1 MSLISTSAG
10 MLTPDELEQLRVDFR
25 ATPAYRAAQNA
36 VTRVSVD
43 EVAIDREIVNVADHT
58 ASERLDDWSVTDQ
71 ARSGRCWLFAG
82 LNLLRPSVQKTLGV
96 KSFEFS
102 QNYMMF
108 WDKLERA
115 NYFLES
121 IIATA
126 ARELDDRVVAHLLD
140 NVADDGGQWDM
151 FVAIVDKHGLVPKAF
166 MPETESS
173 GNTRRMNGVLRSVLR
188 EGALR
193 VRELALIEPEQAREA
208 KAEVLKVVHRVLC
221 IHLGTPP
228 ERFLWQWRDKDDA
241 FHRVGEMTPTEF
253 AATYVELPLAE
264 YVCLVNDPRP
274 SSPLGRTFTVEFL
287 GNVVEAPPVRYLNV
301 GVELMKELVAGQL
314 QQGQP
319 VWFGCDVSQMMS
331 NEYGLWDA
339 KLFDL
344 SAVYDTEFGLD
355 KAQRLL
361 AHESQMTHAMLFTG
375 VDIVDGAPRRWR
387 VENSWGDKRGR
398 DGFYTMNDSWFDEYL
413 FEVAVPRDLLSPELR
428 SALEAEPIVLPPW
441 DPMGALAH

>member
-1 MSLISTSAG
+1 
-10 MLTPDELEQLRVDFR
+10 
-25 ATPAYRAAQNA
+25 
-36 VTRVSVD
+36 
-43 EVAIDREIVNVADHT
+43 
-58 ASERLDDWSVTDQ
+58 
-71 ARSGRCWLFAG
+71 
-82 LNLLRPSVQKTLGV
+82 
-96 KSFEFS
+96 
-102 QNYMMF
+102 
-108 WDKLERA
+108 
-115 NYFLES
+115 
-121 IIATA
+121 
-126 ARELDDRVVAHLLD
+126 
-140 NVADDGGQWDM
+140 
-151 FVAIVDKHGLVPKAF
+151 
-166 MPETESS
+166 
-173 GNTRRMNGVLRSVLR
+173 
-188 EGALR
+188 
-193 VRELALIEPEQAREA
+193 
-208 KAEVLKVVHRVLC
+208 
-221 IHLGTPP
+221 
-228 ERFLWQWRDKDDA
+228 
-241 FHRVGEMTPTEF
+241 MTPTEF